1 MGVFDFF
8 KKGAGIAQKRSA
20 NAAKIGKTAQ
30 ERKDISIEIL
40 KSQGVPF
47 TLHLPLR
54 YETSEITP
62 REKDEVIARA
72 ICSYA
77 AIMCACSIRDEG
89 KLADEDK
96 QGVQGFLTNRYG
108 CIDKLTR
115 MERRVTQGEASRDE
129 AINMGW
135 KYESLWALM
144 WAMGLV
150 EELSFPS
157 EICDCGFVMDTFSGG
172 DFSARVKLRDTDEI
186 LQALDLIYR
195 YHWAC
200 VNARVH
206 GTSSAGLNEEVVMER
221 RGGLEW
227 LCCKGA
233 ENDNLTDEY
242 NAWDYPDLNT

>member
-1 MGVFDFF
+1 MGVFGLF
-8 KKGAGIAQKRSA
+8 KKGADSARKRSA

-40 KSQGVPF
+40 KSQGVSF
-47 TLHLPLR
+47 IEHLPLL
-54 YETSEITP
+54 YETDEVAP

-72 ICSYA
+72 ICSFA
-77 AIMCACSIRDEG
+77 AIMCACTIRDNGE
-89 KLADEDK
+89 LTDEDK
-96 QGVQGFLTNRYG
+96 QGTKDFLDNRFG

-115 MERRVTQGEASRDE
+115 MERRVIEGEASYDE
-129 AINMGW
+129 AVNMGW
-135 KYESLWALM
+135 KYESLWALL

-150 EELSFPS
+150 KELDFPKD
-157 EICDCGFVMDTFSGG
+157 ICDCNFVMKTFSG
-172 DFSARVKLRDTDEI
+172 DFSERVKMRGTDEI

-200 VNARVH
+200 VNARVN
-206 GTSSAGLNEEVVMER
+206 GSKSAGLDEEVVMER

-227 LCCKGA
+227 LCCKGD

>member
-1 MGVFDFF
+1 MGVFGLF
-8 KKGAGIAQKRSA
+8 KKGADSARKRSVST
-20 NAAKIGKTAQ
+20 AKIGKTAQ

-47 TLHLPLR
+47 IDHLPLV
-54 YETSEITP
+54 YETSEVAP

-72 ICSYA
+72 ICSFA
-77 AIMCACSIRDEG
+77 AIMCACSIRDNGE
-89 KLADEDK
+89 LTDEDK
-96 QGVQGFLTNRYG
+96 QGAKDFLDNRFG

-115 MERRVTQGEASRDE
+115 MERRVIESEASYDE
-129 AINMGW
+129 AVNMGW
-135 KYESLWALM
+135 KYESLWALL

-150 EELSFPS
+150 KELDFPKD
-157 EICDCGFVMDTFSGG
+157 ICDCNFVMKTFSG
-172 DFSARVKLRDTDEI
+172 DFSERVKMRGTDEI
-186 LQALDLIYR
+186 LQALDLVYR

-206 GTSSAGLNEEVVMER
+206 GTKSAGLDEEVVMER

-233 ENDNLTDEY
+233 ENDNLSDEY

>member
-1 MGVFDFF
+1 MGVFGLF
-8 KKGAGIAQKRSA
+8 KKGADSVRKRSA
-20 NAAKIGKTAQ
+20 GVARIGKTAQ

-47 TLHLPLR
+47 IDHLPLV
-54 YETSEITP
+54 YETSEVAP

-72 ICSYA
+72 ICSFA
-77 AIMCACSIRDEG
+77 AIMCACTIRDNGE
-89 KLADEDK
+89 LTDEDK
-96 QGVQGFLTNRYG
+96 QGTKDFLDNRFG

-115 MERRVTQGEASRDE
+115 MERRVIEGEASCDE
-129 AINMGW
+129 AVNMGW
-135 KYESLWALM
+135 KYESLWALL

-150 EELSFPS
+150 KELDFPKD
-157 EICDCGFVMDTFSGG
+157 ICDCDFVMKTFSG
-172 DFSARVKLRDTDEI
+172 DFSERVKMRGTDEI

-200 VNARVH
+200 VNARVN
-206 GTSSAGLNEEVVMER
+206 GTKSAGLDEEVVMER

>member
-1 MGVFDFF
+1 MAFSDFF
-8 KKGAGIAQKRSA
+8 KKGGKNSA
-20 NAAKIGKTAQ
+20 SAAKIGKTAQ

-40 KSQGVPF
+40 KSQGVPYID
-47 TLHLPLR
+47 HLPLR
-54 YETSEITP
+54 YETDEVTP

-89 KLADEDK
+89 KLADDGK
-96 QGVQGFLTNRYG
+96 QGARDFLTNRHG

-115 MERRVTQGEASRDE
+115 MERRVIEGEANYDE
-129 AINMGW
+129 AVNMGW

-150 EELSFPS
+150 EELGFPND
-157 EICDCGFVMDTFSGG
+157 ICDCKFVMDAFIGG
-172 DFSARVKLRDTDEI
+172 DFSERVKMRGTDEI
-186 LQALDLIYR
+186 LQALDLVYR

-206 GTSSAGLNEEVVMER
+206 GSDCVGLDEEVVMER

-227 LCCKGA
+227 LCCKGD
-233 ENDNLTDEY
+233 ENDDPADEY

>member
-1 MGVFDFF
+1 MGVFGLF
-8 KKGAGIAQKRSA
+8 KKGADSARKRSSSV
-20 NAAKIGKTAQ
+20 AKIGKTAQ

-47 TLHLPLR
+47 IDHLPLV
-54 YETSEITP
+54 YETGEVAP

-72 ICSYA
+72 ICSFA
-77 AIMCACSIRDEG
+77 AIMCACTIRDNGE
-89 KLADEDK
+89 LTDEDK
-96 QGVQGFLTNRYG
+96 QGTKDFLNNRFG

-115 MERRVTQGEASRDE
+115 MERRVIEGEASYDE
-129 AINMGW
+129 AVNMGW
-135 KYESLWALM
+135 KYESLWALL

-150 EELSFPS
+150 KELDFPKD
-157 EICDCGFVMDTFSGG
+157 ICDCNFVMKTFSG
-172 DFSARVKLRDTDEI
+172 DFSERVKMRGTDEI

-200 VNARVH
+200 VNARVN
-206 GTSSAGLNEEVVMER
+206 GSKSAGLDEEVVMER

-233 ENDNLTDEY
+233 ENDNPSDEY

>member
-1 MGVFDFF
+1 MGVFGLF
-8 KKGAGIAQKRSA
+8 KKGADSARKRSA
-20 NAAKIGKTAQ
+20 GVARIGKTAQ

-47 TLHLPLR
+47 IDHLPLV
-54 YETSEITP
+54 YETSEVAP

-72 ICSYA
+72 ICSFA
-77 AIMCACSIRDEG
+77 AIMCACTIRDNGE
-89 KLADEDK
+89 LTDEDK
-96 QGVQGFLTNRYG
+96 QGTKDFLDNRFG

-115 MERRVTQGEASRDE
+115 LERRVIEGEASCDE
-129 AINMGW
+129 AVNMGW
-135 KYESLWALM
+135 KYESLWALL

-150 EELSFPS
+150 KELDFPKD
-157 EICDCGFVMDTFSGG
+157 ICDCDFVMKTFSG
-172 DFSARVKLRDTDEI
+172 DFSERVKMRGTDEI

-200 VNARVH
+200 VNARVN
-206 GTSSAGLNEEVVMER
+206 GTKSAGLDEEVVMER